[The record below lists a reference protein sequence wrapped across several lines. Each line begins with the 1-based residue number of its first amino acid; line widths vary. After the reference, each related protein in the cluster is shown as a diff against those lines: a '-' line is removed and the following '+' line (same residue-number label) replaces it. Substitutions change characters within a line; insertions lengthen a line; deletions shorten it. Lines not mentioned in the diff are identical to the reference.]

1 LISKSETFVSKFQKY
16 GIITSILILILIL
29 YLIFPDIV
37 AVVRLLLSNPVAV
50 LGTGLFKLIIFP
62 GLIYISL
69 VPLIAEW
76 VERKI
81 VAKMQVRVGPLYVGG
96 WEGFLQPIADLLK
109 LISKEIIIPKNADK
123 LIFVLSPILVFIIGA
138 LPSVVVP
145 YSPNYVI
152 WNYEFGVLLFFAVL
166 GFYPLAVLTAAWS
179 SNNKYSFIGGLRA
192 LYQLAS
198 YEVPLFLATLPSV
211 MLANSLSLSGIA
223 ASQSRVWFVAF
234 APISAVVFFVAMMAE
249 LERIPFDTP
258 EADSELVTG
267 WTTEYAGMAW
277 GLLQFASYVKLTAL
291 SGVFVVL
298 FLGGW
303 QGPAFFPPVVWSLVK
318 VAAVILILLLARGYY
333 PRIRIDQLV
342 RAGWG
347 WLIPLCIVNILALVA
362 FQPYLAAF
370 VR

>member
-1 LISKSETFVSKFQKY
+1 LISKSDTFTSRFFKVGAVGSFLLLV
-16 GIITSILILILIL
+16 IIIYLLLPDILNAIKLILTDPPALL
-29 YLIFPDIV
+29 ETDI
-37 AVVRLLLSNPVAV
+37 
-50 LGTGLFKLIIFP
+50 FKLIIFP
-62 GLIYISL
+62 GLLYISI

-96 WEGFLQPIADLLK
+96 WEGVLQPIADLLK
-109 LISKEIIIPKNADK
+109 LLSKEIIIPRNADK
-123 LIFVLSPILVFIIGA
+123 MVFVLSPVLAFIIGA
-138 LPSVVVP
+138 LPSIVIP

-152 WNYEFGVLLFFAVL
+152 WNYQFGVVLFFAVL
-166 GFYPLAVLTAAWS
+166 SFYPLAVLTAAWS

-198 YEVPLFLATLPSV
+198 YEVPLFLSTLPSV
-211 MLANSLSLSGIA
+211 MLSNSLSLMGIA
-223 ASQSRVWFVAF
+223 ESQSKIWFIAL
-234 APISAVVFFVAMMAE
+234 APVSAIVFFIAMMAE

-277 GLLQFASYVKLTAL
+277 GLLQFASYVKLTAF

-303 QGPAFFPPVVWSLVK
+303 QGPSFLPPVVWTLIK
-318 VAAVILILLLARGYY
+318 VGVVILLLLLARGYY

-342 RAGWG
+342 RGGWS
-347 WLIPLCIVNILALVA
+347 WLIQLSIINILALFAAQPFVA
-362 FQPYLAAF
+362 SL